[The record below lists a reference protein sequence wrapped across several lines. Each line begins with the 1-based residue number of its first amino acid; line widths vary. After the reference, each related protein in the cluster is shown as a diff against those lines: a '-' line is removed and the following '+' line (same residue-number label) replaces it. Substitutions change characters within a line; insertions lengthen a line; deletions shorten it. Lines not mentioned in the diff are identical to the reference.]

1 MMLARIGKAAGFG
14 SGGSG
19 AAGGEPSRIGAEAVI
34 SGDIETSGRL
44 AIDGKVIGNIR
55 CAGLSQSESGAV
67 HGNIVAEE
75 AKLAGLVD
83 GGVEAGSLI
92 LDATARITGDVI
104 YETLSVARG
113 AEVEGRFRRRR
124 QGDHGSLGIK
134 AAKAEEGPLFAAPIP
149 AATLAAE

>member
-1 MMLARIGKAAGFG
+1 MFSRMSRVAGLGNDASAGDG
-14 SGGSG
+14 S
-19 AAGGEPSRIGAEAVI
+19 PPRIGAEAVI

-55 CAGLSQSESGAV
+55 CAILGQGESGAV

-75 AKLAGLVD
+75 ARLAGLVD
-83 GGVEAGSLI
+83 GGVEAGTPT

-104 YETLSVARG
+104 YETLSVAKG

-124 QGDHGSLGIK
+124 QGDHGSIGAR
-134 AAKAEEGPLFAAPIP
+134 AATSEEGPLIASPAAP
-149 AATLAAE
+149 AALAAE

>member
-1 MMLARIGKAAGFG
+1 MFSRIGKATGIGAGA
-14 SGGSG
+14 ST
-19 AAGGEPSRIGAEAVI
+19 GGEPSRIGADAVI
-34 SGDIETSGRL
+34 SGDIETGGRL

-55 CAGLSQSESGAV
+55 CAGLAQGESGAV

-75 AKLAGLVD
+75 ARLAGLVD
-83 GGVEAGSLI
+83 GGVEAGALI

-124 QGDHGSLGIK
+124 Q
-134 AAKAEEGPLFAAPIP
+134 
-149 AATLAAE
+149 